1 MHART
6 YRAAAAAALLAGAV
20 TAGAADMT
28 SGSAAAVA
36 NPLLAPWSGPY
47 AGIPPFEK
55 ARPEHL
61 GPALEASMAE
71 NLAEVDRI
79 ANDPSPPTFENTIAA
94 MAPTSEMNSGLN
106 LRSPLA

>member
-6 YRAAAAAALLAGAV
+6 YRAGAAAAALLAGAV

-28 SGSAAAVA
+28 SGSAAAAA

-47 AGIPPFEK
+47 AGVPPFDK

-61 GPALEASMAE
+61 GPALAASMAE
-71 NLAEVDRI
+71 NLAEIDRS
-79 ANDPSPPTFENTIAA
+79 ANDPSPPTVANMIRA
-94 MAPTSEMNSGLN
+94 MDRRGRTVERAGPSVG
-106 LRSPLA
+106 R